1 MATTS
6 AIGSGA
12 IDVNGI
18 VSQLM
23 TIERRPL
30 DVLQKRESEIQSK
43 LSAFGRIQSAL
54 STLDSAL
61 AKLRSATTFNATKAT
76 ASGDG
81 LTVTSNASAAPGRY
95 SIVVTT
101 LARAQSSASSAF
113 VDATAA
119 IGSGTI
125 TIRNAQGGVAGAIQI
140 GGSGEP
146 QTVGAL
152 RDAINAADAG
162 VRASLVTDSSGTRL
176 LLTASESGAAKAFS
190 IETAGTPA
198 AELANL
204 TGAPAQSAADAA
216 FTLNGLALA
225 SASNKLTGA
234 VEGLTIEL
242 KKEQPATPIDI
253 TVDRDV
259 DAVKTALDDFV
270 KAYNDAEKLYD
281 DLSKFDANTR
291 TGAILNGDSALRRMH
306 TQLKS
311 MLTES
316 RTAAAGEYTRLSQAG
331 IELLADGSI
340 KLNEDKFRAAATADM
355 AKVARLFTTSSAIAD
370 EQGFGV
376 RLHLAV
382 NGFIDP
388 EGALGARQ
396 EGLRASIR
404 SLDQQQERWTA
415 RLILIE
421 RRLRDQYSRLDALV
435 SGNESRSAALANA
448 LAGLQANRQST

>member
-6 AIGSGA
+6 AIGGGA
-12 IDVNGI
+12 IDVNSI

-30 DVLQKRESEIQSK
+30 DVLQKRESDIQSK
-43 LSAFGRIQSAL
+43 LSAFGRVQGAL

-61 AKLRSATTFNATKAT
+61 AKLQSSTTFNATKAT

-81 LTVTSNASAAPGRY
+81 LTVASDASAVPGRY
-95 SIVVTT
+95 SIVVTS

-113 VDATAA
+113 ADSSAA

-125 TIRNAQGGVAGAIQI
+125 TIKDAQGNVAAAIQI

-146 QTVGAL
+146 QTVAAL

-176 LLTASESGAAKAFS
+176 LLTSSDTGATNAFTVEAS
-190 IETAGTPA
+190 GTPA

-204 TGAPAQSAADAA
+204 TAAPAQAAADAA
-216 FTLNGLALA
+216 LTLNGLALT
-225 SASNKLTGA
+225 SASNKLTGV
-234 VEGLTIEL
+234 VEGLTIDL

-253 TVDRDV
+253 TVDRDA
-259 DAVKTALDDFV
+259 DAVKAALDDFI

-281 DLSKFDANTR
+281 DLSKYDPNTR

-306 TQLKS
+306 SQLKS
-311 MLTES
+311 LLTAS
-316 RTAAAGEYTRLSQAG
+316 RTAAAGEYTRLSQVG
-331 IELLADGSI
+331 VELQADGSV
-340 KLNEDKFRAAATADM
+340 KLNEDKFRAAAAADP
-355 AKVARLFTTSSAIAD
+355 AKVSRLFTTASAIAD

-376 RLHLAV
+376 RMHIAITA
-382 NGFIDP
+382 FIDP
-388 EGALGARQ
+388 EGTLGSRQ

-404 SLDQQQERWTA
+404 TLDTQQERWNA
-415 RLILIE
+415 RLALIE
-421 RRLRDQYSRLDALV
+421 QRLRDQYSRLDALL
-435 SGNESRSAALANA
+435 SSNQAQSNALANA
-448 LAGLQANRQST
+448 LAGLQGGG